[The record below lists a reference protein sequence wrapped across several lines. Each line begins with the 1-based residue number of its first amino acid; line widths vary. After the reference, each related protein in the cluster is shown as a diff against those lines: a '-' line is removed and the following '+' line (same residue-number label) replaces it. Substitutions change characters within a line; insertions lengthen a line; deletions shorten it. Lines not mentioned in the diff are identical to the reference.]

1 MGSLKYS
8 SKITS
13 IFLNLLRFLRD
24 ELDTVTMWSH
34 IPNLSPYFY
43 KLLFDLS
50 ILFYQI
56 RLSFSNTGTGIH
68 LL

>member
-8 SKITS
+8 RKITS
-13 IFLNLLRFLRD
+13 IFLNLWFLRD

-34 IPNLSPYFY
+34 IPNLSHYFY

-56 RLSFSNTGTGIH
+56 RLYVS
-68 LL
+68 

>member
-34 IPNLSPYFY
+34 IPNLSHYFY

-56 RLSFSNTGTGIH
+56 RL
-68 LL
+68 

>member
-8 SKITS
+8 RKITS
-13 IFLNLLRFLRD
+13 IFLNLWFLRD

-34 IPNLSPYFY
+34 IPNLSHYFY

-56 RLSFSNTGTGIH
+56 RL
-68 LL
+68 